1 MRCYFCRD
9 LFLSLSDFNTHK
21 MISNSVTV
29 A

>member
-9 LFLSLSDFNTHK
+9 LSLSLSDFNTHK